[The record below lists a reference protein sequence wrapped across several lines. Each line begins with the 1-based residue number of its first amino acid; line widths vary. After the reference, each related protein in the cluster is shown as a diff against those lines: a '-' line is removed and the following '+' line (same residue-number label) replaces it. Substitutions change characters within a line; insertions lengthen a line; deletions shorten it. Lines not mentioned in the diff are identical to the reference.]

1 MFMQTYGEL
10 LGIGHAQPGS
20 QISTIFVPAGDVRV
34 APLILVDLIP
44 IWSAGKNAMV

>member
-1 MFMQTYGEL
+1 MENFW
-10 LGIGHAQPGS
+10 GS
-20 QISTIFVPAGDVRV
+20 DMLSQDPKFFTIFVPAGDVRV